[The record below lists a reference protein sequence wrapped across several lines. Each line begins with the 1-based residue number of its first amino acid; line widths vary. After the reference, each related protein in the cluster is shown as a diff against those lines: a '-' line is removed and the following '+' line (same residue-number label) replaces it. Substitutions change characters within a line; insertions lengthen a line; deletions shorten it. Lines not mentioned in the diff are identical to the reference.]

1 MFQQKIQGMTFKLF
15 LYEGTMTGKQ
25 GDFRLYGHSA
35 SSTKWHRP
43 MNEDFNISSRTAH
56 TEHI

>member
-25 GDFRLYGHSA
+25 GFRALWSQC
-35 SSTKWHRP
+35 KL
-43 MNEDFNISSRTAH
+43 NEMTQTN
-56 TEHI
+56 E